1 MPYSYPA
8 YRDIR
13 LRSIS
18 LAFLK
23 RELVILS
30 RVGVCQPIINGKAYV
45 NITYTLIAENTNTNT
60 NTNFANGFIRFIL
73 ISRK

>member
-60 NTNFANGFIRFIL
+60 NFANGFIRFIL